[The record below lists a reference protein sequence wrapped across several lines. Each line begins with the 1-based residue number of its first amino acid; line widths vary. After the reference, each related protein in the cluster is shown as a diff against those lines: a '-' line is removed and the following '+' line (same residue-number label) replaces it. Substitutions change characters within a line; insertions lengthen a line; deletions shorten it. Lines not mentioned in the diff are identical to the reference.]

1 MAETKSL
8 KEQNAWLIRAA
19 IIAHA
24 TAFLVTAVEPAKLI
38 KARSVQLVA
47 KLEAMAV
54 PGSASLGLIVIASL
68 ILLGLIPPNWRD
80 RVIHLRWRHPL
91 PGSRAFT
98 VVGPTSSHVD
108 MTTLE
113 NRLGPLP
120 TDPTTQNQL
129 FYRIYKP
136 LRDDIS
142 VCDPHRRYLAAR
154 DIGTITAL
162 LVLPLPI
169 MAFVINGNV
178 GRSALYGVC
187 LLLTYILCA
196 VSAKNYGWRMVQH
209 VLALTAAG
217 DPSAPAAAAQA

>member
-1 MAETKSL
+1 VAETKSL

-19 IIAHA
+19 MIAHA
-24 TAFLVTAVEPAKLI
+24 TAFLVVAIEPAKLF
-38 KARSVQLVA
+38 KARSVHLVA

-68 ILLGLIPPNWRD
+68 ILLGSIPPNWRD
-80 RVIHLRWRHPL
+80 RLIHLRWRHPL

-108 MTTLE
+108 MTALE
-113 NRLGPLP
+113 SKLGPLP
-120 TDPTTQNQL
+120 TDPAIQNQL

-136 LRDDIS
+136 LRDDVS

-162 LVLPLPI
+162 LVVPLPI
-169 MAFVINGNV
+169 LALVINGNAF
-178 GRSALYGVC
+178 RSAMYGAC
-187 LLLTYILCA
+187 LLSAYVLCA

-209 VLALTAAG
+209 VLAITAAG
-217 DPSAPAAAAQA
+217 DSSPPAAATHP

>member
-19 IIAHA
+19 MIAHA
-24 TAFLVTAVEPAKLI
+24 TAFLVVALEPAKLI
-38 KARSVQLVA
+38 KARSVQLVT

-80 RVIHLRWRHPL
+80 RLIHLRWHHPL

-98 VVGPTSSHVD
+98 VVGPTSAHVD
-108 MTTLE
+108 MIALE
-113 NRLGPLP
+113 SKLGSLP
-120 TDPTTQNQL
+120 ADPATQNRL

-162 LVLPLPI
+162 LIVPLPI
-169 MAFVINGNV
+169 LAFVINGNA
-178 GRSALYGVC
+178 GRSAVYGAC
-187 LLLTYILCA
+187 LLSAYVLCA

-209 VLALTAAG
+209 VLAVTAAS
-217 DPSAPAAAAQA
+217 DSNPPVAAPQP

>member
-19 IIAHA
+19 MIAHA
-24 TAFLVTAVEPAKLI
+24 VAFAWIALEPAKLV
-38 KARSVQLVA
+38 KAGPVQLST

-80 RVIHLRWRHPL
+80 RLIHLRWHHPL

-98 VVGPTSSHVD
+98 VVGPTSAHVD
-108 MTTLE
+108 MTELE
-113 NRLGPLP
+113 TKLGTLP
-120 TDPTTQNQL
+120 TDPVAQNRL

-162 LVLPLPI
+162 LIVPLPI
-169 MAFVINGNV
+169 LAGLVNSNV
-178 GRSALYGVC
+178 VRSAGYGGC
-187 LLLTYILCA
+187 LLLAYVLCA
-196 VSAKNYGWRMVQH
+196 VAAKNYGWRMVQH
-209 VLALTAAG
+209 VLALTAAETPP
-217 DPSAPAAAAQA
+217 PSPA

>member
-19 IIAHA
+19 MIAHVV
-24 TAFLVTAVEPAKLI
+24 AFAWIALEPAKLV
-38 KARSVQLVA
+38 KAEPVQLTA
-47 KLEAMAV
+47 KLESMAV

-68 ILLGLIPPNWRD
+68 VLLGLVPPNWRD
-80 RVIHLRWRHPL
+80 RLIHLRWADPL

-98 VVGPTSSHVD
+98 QVGPTSSHVD
-108 MTTLE
+108 MDALSAKLGTLPSDPGQQ
-113 NRLGPLP
+113 NR
-120 TDPTTQNQL
+120 L

-136 LRDDIS
+136 LRDDVG

-162 LVLPLPI
+162 LVVPLPLLAV
-169 MAFVINGNV
+169 MINHNAA
-178 GRSALYGVC
+178 RSGTYAAC
-187 LLLTYILCA
+187 LLLAYLFCA
-196 VSAKNYGWRMVQH
+196 VAAKNYGWRMVQH

-217 DPSAPAAAAQA
+217 EPPAATA

>member
-19 IIAHA
+19 MIAHA
-24 TAFLVTAVEPAKLI
+24 VAFAWVALEPAKLVRAGPI
-38 KARSVQLVA
+38 ELGA

-80 RVIHLRWRHPL
+80 RLIHLRWHNPL

-98 VVGPTSSHVD
+98 IVGPTSAHVD
-108 MTTLE
+108 MTELKGKLGTLPSDPVAQ
-113 NRLGPLP
+113 NR
-120 TDPTTQNQL
+120 L

-162 LVLPLPI
+162 LVVPLPI
-169 MAFVINGNV
+169 LATLVNGNAV
-178 GRSALYGVC
+178 RSASYGAC
-187 LLLTYILCA
+187 LLLAYVLCA
-196 VSAKNYGWRMVQH
+196 VAAKNYGWRMVQH

-217 DPSAPAAAAQA
+217 GPSTASA

>member
-1 MAETKSL
+1 M
-8 KEQNAWLIRAA
+8 
-19 IIAHA
+19 IAHA
-24 TAFLVTAVEPAKLI
+24 TAFLVVAMEPAKLI

-80 RVIHLRWRHPL
+80 RLIHLRWHHPL
-91 PGSRAFT
+91 PGARAFT

-108 MTTLE
+108 MTALQSK
-113 NRLGPLP
+113 LGFLP
-120 TDPTTQNQL
+120 TDPATQNQL

-136 LRDDIS
+136 LRDDVS

-162 LVLPLPI
+162 LIVPLPI
-169 MAFVINGNV
+169 LALVINDNI
-178 GRSALYGVC
+178 GRSAIYGVC
-187 LLLTYILCA
+187 LLAAYVLSA

-209 VLALTAAG
+209 VLALTAAA
-217 DPSAPAAAAQA
+217 DLSLPASAQQP

>member
-19 IIAHA
+19 MIAHA
-24 TAFLVTAVEPAKLI
+24 TAFLVVAMEPAKLF
-38 KARSVQLVA
+38 KARSVHLAA

-80 RVIHLRWRHPL
+80 RLIHLRWQHPL

-108 MTTLE
+108 MTALE
-113 NRLGPLP
+113 SKLGPLP
-120 TDPTTQNQL
+120 TDPATQNRL

-136 LRDDIS
+136 IRDDIS

-162 LVLPLPI
+162 LIVPLPVLAI
-169 MAFVINGNV
+169 LINGSV
-178 GRSALYGVC
+178 GRSAMYAAC
-187 LLLTYILCA
+187 LLVAYVLCA

-217 DPSAPAAAAQA
+217 EPNLLVAAPQP

>member
-19 IIAHA
+19 MIGHA
-24 TAFLVTAVEPAKLI
+24 VTFAWVALEPAKLVR
-38 KARSVQLVA
+38 AGPVQLGA

-54 PGSASLGLIVIASL
+54 PGSASFGLIVIASL
-68 ILLGLIPPNWRD
+68 ILLGMIPPNWRD
-80 RVIHLRWRHPL
+80 RLIHLRWHNPL

-98 VVGPTSSHVD
+98 IVGPTSAHVD
-108 MTTLE
+108 MTELE
-113 NRLGPLP
+113 AKLGALP
-120 TDPTTQNQL
+120 SDPVAQNHL

-136 LRDDIS
+136 LRDDVS

-162 LVLPLPI
+162 LTVPLPI
-169 MAFVINGNV
+169 LAASVNGNAT
-178 GRSALYGVC
+178 RSAIYGAC
-187 LLLTYILCA
+187 LLLAYILCA
-196 VSAKNYGWRMVQH
+196 VAAKNYGWRMVQH

-217 DPSAPAAAAQA
+217 GQSSASA

>member
-1 MAETKSL
+1 MAEAKSL

-19 IIAHA
+19 MIAHA
-24 TAFLVTAVEPAKLI
+24 TAFAWIALEPAKLMRLSPVRLA
-38 KARSVQLVA
+38 ARLGV
-47 KLEAMAV
+47 MAA

-68 ILLGLIPPNWRD
+68 VLLGLVPPNWRD
-80 RVIHLRWRHPL
+80 RLIHLRWHHPL

-108 MTTLE
+108 MAALTAKLGVLPNDPGE
-113 NRLGPLP
+113 QNR
-120 TDPTTQNQL
+120 L

-136 LRDDIS
+136 LRDDIG

-162 LVLPLPI
+162 LILPLPPL
-169 MAFVINGNV
+169 AFAVNHNL
-178 GRSALYGVC
+178 GRSGAYGAC
-187 LLLTYILCA
+187 LLAAYVLCA

-209 VLALTAAG
+209 VLALTAAV
-217 DPSAPAAAAQA
+217 DPAAPAA

>member
-19 IIAHA
+19 MIAHVV
-24 TAFLVTAVEPAKLI
+24 AFAWIALEPAKLVE
-38 KARSVQLVA
+38 AGPVQLTA
-47 KLEAMAV
+47 KLESMAV

-68 ILLGLIPPNWRD
+68 VLLGLVPPNWRD
-80 RVIHLRWRHPL
+80 RLIHLRWAHPL

-98 VVGPTSSHVD
+98 QVGPTSSHVD
-108 MTTLE
+108 MDALSAK
-113 NRLGPLP
+113 LGTLP
-120 TDPTTQNQL
+120 TDPGQQNRL

-136 LRDDIS
+136 LRDDVG

-162 LVLPLPI
+162 LVVPLPLL
-169 MAFVINGNV
+169 AVLINNNAA
-178 GRSALYGVC
+178 RSGTYATC
-187 LLLTYILCA
+187 LLLAYLCCA
-196 VSAKNYGWRMVQH
+196 VAAKNYGWRMVQH

-217 DPSAPAAAAQA
+217 EPPAATA